1 MSAEAYQRL
10 MRQKKELA
18 FDHIDRRSR
27 EFRRTIRVL
36 TLGRMIDEVNL
47 MRYEMEHITRSSH
60 L

>member
-10 MRQKKELA
+10 MSQKRERA
-18 FDHIDRRSR
+18 FDYIFRRSR
-27 EFRRTIRVL
+27 ELRRTIRAL

-47 MRYEMEHITRSSH
+47 MRNEIEHIAGSNH